1 MNGMTSG
8 NLLALGANKQ
18 TRAHRKIGVD
28 TPAVCA
34 LRKRTRRNV
43 ARFLFAASFGLL
55 ASAATAQTIVDE
67 WGSVK
72 TPPAP
77 QLKPVT
83 VDTKTTALLMLDFM
97 NQNCGAR
104 PRCVASLPAVKK
116 LLDEARAKGVLVVYA
131 TVPGGK
137 VADTRPEVAPTG
149 GEPVVSSG
157 PDKFLNTDLEKIL
170 KDKGIQSVI
179 TVGTAAH
186 GAVRN
191 TASVAALR
199 GRKVIVPVD
208 GMSAESAYAEQYTA
222 WHLANAAVLSRNVT
236 LTKLDMVKF

>member
-1 MNGMTSG
+1 MSDMMRED
-8 NLLALGANKQ
+8 LPALAANKE
-18 TRAHRKIGVD
+18 V
-28 TPAVCA
+28 
-34 LRKRTRRNV
+34 RTRREFV
-43 ARFLFAASFGLL
+43 AGLPAVRAAKKWMGRNMSRFVFTAVFGLAAST
-55 ASAATAQTIVDE
+55 ATAQTIVDE
-67 WGSVK
+67 WANVK

-83 VDTKTTALLMLDFM
+83 IDTKTTALLMLDFM

-131 TVPGGK
+131 TVLGSK

-149 GEPVVSSG
+149 SEPVVSSG

-170 KDKGIQSVI
+170 KEKGIQSVI

-186 GAVRN
+186 GAVLN

-199 GRKVIVPVD
+199 GLKVVVPVD
-208 GMSAESAYAEQYTA
+208 GMSAESVYPEQYTA
-222 WHLANAAVLSRNVT
+222 WHLANAPVLSRNVT

>member
-1 MNGMTSG
+1 MNGMTSE
-8 NLLALGANKQ
+8 NLLALGANQ
-18 TRAHRKIGVD
+18 ETRAHCKIGVD

-34 LRKRTRRNV
+34 LGKWTRRNV
-43 ARFLFAASFGLL
+43 ARFFFAASFGLL

-67 WGSVK
+67 WESVK

-137 VADTRPEVAPTG
+137 VADTRAEVAPTG
-149 GEPVVSSG
+149 SEPVVSSG

-186 GAVRN
+186 GAVLN

-199 GRKVIVPVD
+199 GLKVIVPVD
-208 GMSAESAYAEQYTA
+208 GMSAESVYPEQYTA
-222 WHLANAAVLSRNVT
+222 WHLANAPVLSRNVT

>member
-1 MNGMTSG
+1 MNDVMREDPKPVAT
-8 NLLALGANKQ
+8 NKQ
-18 TRAHRKIGVD
+18 TGACCRFSASTRAAYAAKKLIHGCV
-28 TPAVCA
+28 PGLVSAAV
-34 LRKRTRRNV
+34 
-43 ARFLFAASFGLL
+43 FGLVVST
-55 ASAATAQTIVDE
+55 ASAQNILDE
-67 WGSVK
+67 WASVQV
-72 TPPAP
+72 PPAP
-77 QLKPVT
+77 PVKPVT

-116 LLDEARAKGVLVVYA
+116 LLDEARAKGVMVVYA

-137 VADTRPEVAPTG
+137 IADTRPEVAPTG
-149 GEPVVSSG
+149 SEPVVSSG

-186 GAVRN
+186 GAVLN

-199 GRKVIVPVD
+199 GLKVIVPVD
-208 GMSAESAYAEQYTA
+208 GMSAESVYPEQYTA
-222 WHLANAAVLSRNVT
+222 WHLANAPVLSRNVT

>member
-1 MNGMTSG
+1 MNGMTSE
-8 NLLALGANKQ
+8 NLLGLGANKQ
-18 TRAHRKIGVD
+18 TRTHCKIGVD

-34 LRKRTRRNV
+34 LRKWTRRNA

-131 TVPGGK
+131 TVPGSK

-149 GEPVVSSG
+149 SEPVVSSG

-179 TVGTAAH
+179 IVGTAAH
-186 GAVRN
+186 GAVLN

-199 GRKVIVPVD
+199 GLKVIVPVD
-208 GMSAESAYAEQYTA
+208 GMSAESAYPEQYTA

-236 LTKLDMVKF
+236 LTKLDMVKL

>member
-1 MNGMTSG
+1 MNDMMRED
-8 NLLALGANKQ
+8 LLDLVANKPDRTRCEFVADALA
-18 TRAHRKIGVD
+18 TRAV
-28 TPAVCA
+28 
-34 LRKRTRRNV
+34 RTLTGRNV
-43 ARFLFAASFGLL
+43 SRFVFATAFSV
-55 ASAATAQTIVDE
+55 AAATASAQTIVDE
-67 WGSVK
+67 WASVK
-72 TPPAP
+72 IPPAP

-83 VDTKTTALLMLDFM
+83 VDSKTTALLMLDFM

-137 VADTRPEVAPTG
+137 IADTRPEVAPTG
-149 GEPVVSSG
+149 NEPVVSSG

-186 GAVRN
+186 GAVLN

-199 GRKVIVPVD
+199 GLKVIVPVD
-208 GMSAESAYAEQYTA
+208 GKSAESAYAEQYTA
-222 WHLANAAVLSRNVT
+222 WHLANAPVVSRNVT

>member
-1 MNGMTSG
+1 MNGMTSE
-8 NLLALGANKQ
+8 NLLALVANKQ
-18 TRAHRKIGVD
+18 TRAHCKIGVD

-34 LRKRTRRNV
+34 LGKWTQRNV

-116 LLDEARAKGVLVVYA
+116 LLDEARAKGVMVVYA

-137 VADTRPEVAPTG
+137 IADTRPEVAPMG
-149 GEPVVSSG
+149 SEPVVSSG

-186 GAVRN
+186 GAVLN

-199 GRKVIVPVD
+199 GLKVIVPVD
-208 GMSAESAYAEQYTA
+208 GMSAESVYPEQYTA
-222 WHLANAAVLSRNVT
+222 WHLANAPVLSRNVT
-236 LTKLDMVKF
+236 LTRLDMVKF